1 MVHTRAAK
9 EIMLNVLES
18 STRCGRGQAPRANTP
33 LPLPPHPSIS
43 LEQPLATQYDMM
55 RLLMENEMCRWADQQ
70 QPRQED
76 RDSSYSDFLVTQPP
90 VFAEVTDPL
99 EADNWRSLCTPLNNS
114 EAQLELGALP
124 TPPHYLRIIKFHG
137 ASSTPPSMLII
148 YLWVCSIAR

>member
-9 EIMLNVLES
+9 EVMLNVLES

-99 EADNWRSLCTPLNNS
+99 EVDNWLCTTESKFGLLHCTEYQKS
-114 EAQLELGALP
+114 LYTAQ
-124 TPPHYLRIIKFHG
+124 
-137 ASSTPPSMLII
+137 
-148 YLWVCSIAR
+148 